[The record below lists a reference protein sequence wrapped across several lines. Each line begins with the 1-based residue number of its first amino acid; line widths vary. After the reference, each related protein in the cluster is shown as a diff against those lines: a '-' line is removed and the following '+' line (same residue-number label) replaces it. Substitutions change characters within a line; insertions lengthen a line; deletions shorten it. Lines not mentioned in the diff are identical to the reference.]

1 MALFA
6 RQIIADSVRIPAID
20 KVRFF
25 LRQRQ
30 QAAAELALA
39 QAGSVLAVITPPPVK
54 RPRGRPRKDGAR
66 PGSVP
71 TKASTAAAAAAAA
84 AQATMTHAAQAA
96 AAAAAAPLL
105 FPPKPATVPAAAAAT
120 VRKTSASVNKR
131 TAAAAVAVASAS
143 TAKKPSKKTIAAFT
157 PTSSDLFR
165 AFDPAGGAAVTS
177 LATSAAASA
186 ARSFGAVAPVMS
198 ALRPG
203 VMYDAPGAR
212 GIANIGNTCFLNS
225 IVQALAHASVLR
237 DFWLMLPQRL
247 SAQATAP
254 SDAQALASSNR
265 TMRRTATMLGDKR
278 LQIISASYDN
288 DGSTVES
295 VTCAM
300 QDVIKQMWQPTEL
313 LLADSLAAAS
323 ASGIKRKVS
332 AVSDA
337 LNSDADRVRTQVLS
351 AESLLSVIW
360 RCMPKFGGYQQH
372 DAHEFLRYLL
382 DRVDI
387 ELRNIG
393 EPLPPTLSAFIS
405 PFAPKPSH
413 GSSPSSSSSSSLSS
427 GGTAAAV
434 GAPTAAPSFSS
445 SLPRRAAAVAAA
457 AKTSSIA
464 SASAHSAHASA
475 ATAAAAAAA
484 LAASNKVALGARNSL
499 RLATAASS
507 REPPPPLSLSPA
519 AANGKSAQQSAQTN
533 GGPAAAAS
541 SSAAAAAQ
549 PLSFVKSMFGATVL
563 SAVRCDGCKLLSKQ
577 HELHLDLSLDVPMD
591 AASVTLAQCL
601 DRYTTSCRLD
611 KADKYKCAQCRKPMP
626 ATKRVTLESL
636 PRILCLHLKRFRW
649 QPPLP
654 PKVNTNVTFPAEL
667 DMMPYVDQSVRDT
680 MTTSTQYRLFAVVNH
695 HGKACGSGHYTCVTR
710 DDTAVASIV
719 ASTML
724 NDDVDDD
731 HAINI
736 DGDADDSADSQ
747 RRAAAFSAAISGS
760 VPTWIEHDDRTV
772 RRVAFEGSVVT
783 PQAYLLFYERADAA
797 PMTPSLAD
805 VSSEQP
811 DDGADRAFAVKR
823 ARS

>member
-1 MALFA
+1 
-6 RQIIADSVRIPAID
+6 
-20 KVRFF
+20 
-25 LRQRQ
+25 
-30 QAAAELALA
+30 
-39 QAGSVLAVITPPPVK
+39 VLAVITPPPVK

-84 AQATMTHAAQAA
+84 AQATLTHAAQAA

-105 FPPKPATVPAAAAAT
+105 FPPKPAAMPAVASARKAT
-120 VRKTSASVNKR
+120 ASGNKR
-131 TAAAAVAVASAS
+131 TAAAAVASASA
-143 TAKKPSKKTIAAFT
+143 AKKPSKKTIAAFT
-157 PTSSDLFR
+157 PTPLASSDLFR
-165 AFDPAGGAAVTS
+165 AFDPAAVTS
-177 LATSAAASA
+177 LAT
-186 ARSFGAVAPVMS
+186 RSFGAVAPVMS

-393 EPLPPTLSAFIS
+393 EPLPPTLSAFMS
-405 PFAPKPSH
+405 PFAPKPAH

-427 GGTAAAV
+427 AGTAAAG
-434 GAPTAAPSFSS
+434 GAPTSAPSFSS

-464 SASAHSAHASA
+464 SASAHSAHASSSSAAAATTA

-533 GGPAAAAS
+533 GGPAASAAAAAAS
-541 SSAAAAAQ
+541 SSAASAAVAQ

-710 DDTAVASIV
+710 DDTAVATIV